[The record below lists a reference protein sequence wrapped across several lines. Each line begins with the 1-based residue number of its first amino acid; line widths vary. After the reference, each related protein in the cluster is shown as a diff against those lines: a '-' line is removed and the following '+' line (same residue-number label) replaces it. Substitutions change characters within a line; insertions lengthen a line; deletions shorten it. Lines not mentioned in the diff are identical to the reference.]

1 MMESPIMVRTIAS
14 KQSAGNLH
22 WESFIFALSP
32 KDFSTNDGPWLD
44 ARSWFHLYV
53 TRLWNKNIVLTIW
66 KTFAY
71 KKAVPCVP
79 RTTFV
84 LGTVLSHLVNSSIK
98 ALSYINFEYFE
109 IFMRKLL
116 IPSRKFLHSGSKMKP
131 DACYDLTEGT
141 LVLLNSLVIY
151 T

>member
-1 MMESPIMVRTIAS
+1 
-14 KQSAGNLH
+14 
-22 WESFIFALSP
+22 
-32 KDFSTNDGPWLD
+32 
-44 ARSWFHLYV
+44 
-53 TRLWNKNIVLTIW
+53 
-66 KTFAY
+66 
-71 KKAVPCVP
+71 
-79 RTTFV
+79 V
-84 LGTVLSHLVNSSIK
+84 LGTVLSHLMNSSIK
-98 ALSYINFEYFE
+98 AVSYEYINFEYFE